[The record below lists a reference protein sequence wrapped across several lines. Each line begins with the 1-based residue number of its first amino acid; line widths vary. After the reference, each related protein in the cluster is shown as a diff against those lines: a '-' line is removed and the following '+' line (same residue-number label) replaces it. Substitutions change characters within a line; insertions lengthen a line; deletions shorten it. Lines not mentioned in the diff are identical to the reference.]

1 MMMWCTISR
10 YRISRRCDDGRPLGP
25 LVRRHVE
32 NCPDCRQFQ
41 RDLSELA
48 RRLADDARRDAPG
61 VSSELHQRILRAID
75 AEPAPLAAPAQ
86 AAPVPRPRLR
96 LYALS
101 SLAAAAAVLLTATIL
116 YVASRGPDVVS
127 PPAGGLPSLGSGGA
141 EILPELLEIPDWVV
155 TQVTEPLHAEVRE
168 LARTGRQAAGVILDQ
183 ASWLLGED
191 LPVLNG
197 EAG

>member
-10 YRISRRCDDGRPLGP
+10 YRISRCCDDGRPLGP

-41 RDLSELA
+41 QDLSDLA
-48 RRLADDARRDAPG
+48 RRLADDARRDAPD
-61 VSSELHQRILRAID
+61 VSVELHRRILRAID
-75 AEPAPLAAPAQ
+75 AEPTPRTAPAHV
-86 AAPVPRPRLR
+86 APAPRPRLR
-96 LYALS
+96 LYALG

-116 YVASRGPDVVS
+116 YVASRGPDVVL
-127 PPAGGLPSLGSGGA
+127 PPTGGQAAIGSGGA

-155 TQVTEPLHAEVRE
+155 TQVTEPLHEEVRE
-168 LARTGRQAAGVILDQ
+168 LARTGRQAAGILLDQ
-183 ASWLLGED
+183 VAWLLGED
-191 LPVLNG
+191 LPAFG